1 MVAAGSR
8 GRESAGNAAPRSEVE
23 PHVEQ
28 CLEKEL
34 VGNRVI
40 DTATG
45 TVTSGAT
52 DVTAGSEPGAQGGAL
67 MFGAVP
73 SHLMGAGV
81 DAELASAK
89 RTADALSMAL
99 TNTGWPTRLGSSAMT
114 DTSREQNQ
122 GTGGETAGADAG
134 ASPDTDARE
143 GESAEAQNADIGDD
157 EGTERSP
164 VEESAAARAT
174 RFERDALQYLDQ
186 LYSAALRMTRNP
198 ADAEDLVQETFAKA
212 FAAFHQ
218 YRPGTN
224 LKAWL
229 YRILTNTFINSY
241 RKKQREPQQS
251 QAEDVEDWQIARAA
265 SHTSRGL
272 RSAEAEALD
281 RLPDSDVKRALA
293 ELPEDRRMV
302 VYYAD
307 VEGFPYKE
315 IAEIMGTPIGT
326 VMSRLHRGRR
336 QLRELLADYAAQRGL
351 VSQAPGGAQ

>member
-1 MVAAGSR
+1 MR
-8 GRESAGNAAPRSEVE
+8 
-23 PHVEQ
+23 
-28 CLEKEL
+28 
-34 VGNRVI
+34 NRVI
-40 DTATG
+40 DTVAGTPTG
-45 TVTSGAT
+45 TNTNTQTPV
-52 DVTAGSEPGAQGGAL
+52 Q
-67 MFGAVP
+67 FGAVP
-73 SHLMGAGV
+73 AHLWCVGEETGAKGV
-81 DAELASAK
+81 TDGLSVALAN
-89 RTADALSMAL
+89 TA
-99 TNTGWPTRLGSSAMT
+99 WPTRLGSRTMT
-114 DTSREQNQ
+114 DTSREQNE
-122 GTGGETAGADAG
+122 GTGDAGADVEARPDASASEAG
-134 ASPDTDARE
+134 KAASGT
-143 GESAEAQNADIGDD
+143 AEAPASDD
-157 EGTERSP
+157 ESTERSP
-164 VEESAAARAT
+164 AEEDAAARAA

-265 SHTSRGL
+265 SHTSTGL